1 VCWYNKK
8 NMKRIP
14 FAVALLIF
22 VSLTPLATG
31 CGPAP
36 PQTAQPADTRDED
49 EAAIRALSM
58 QWSDAEAA
66 KDLPKCLS
74 FYASDGE
81 RMSSGSPLMTGKE
94 DLRREWE
101 KILARPG
108 SSSWAPLKVIVARSG
123 DVAYE
128 TGISTTKN
136 LDDKTQP
143 ILATGKY
150 VHVWEKQDDGKWK
163 VVEDIDNS
171 DK

>member
-1 VCWYNKK
+1 
-8 NMKRIP
+8 MKRLH
-14 FAVALLIF
+14 FAVAFMTF
-22 VSLTPLATG
+22 VSLAPFATG

-36 PQTAQPADTRDED
+36 PEVVQPPDTRDAD
-49 EAAIRALSM
+49 ETAIRALSK

-74 FYASDGE
+74 FYADDGE

-101 KILARPG
+101 KILAQPG
-108 SSSWAPLKVIVARSG
+108 SSSWAPLKVVVGRSG
-123 DVAYE
+123 DIAYE
-128 TGISTTKN
+128 TGISQTKN
-136 LDDKTQP
+136 IDDKTEAPQE
-143 ILATGKY
+143 TGKY

-163 VVEDIDNS
+163 IVEDIDNP